1 MEKSVVTVVIQGIRL
16 LLQVLLGAL
25 FLYAAGQK
33 LFVSGVAQFAVE
45 VGNYKLLPDSLV
57 LMVAYFLPW
66 LEAAA
71 GICLML
77 NFWREGASVCA
88 IGMTLV
94 FCGGIGWA
102 WSQGL
107 DITCGCFGK
116 ADATVN
122 YPWKA
127 LQLLAQLAVA
137 VFVASGPVGT
147 WANLG
152 DAMGP
157 AQRKNP

>member
-1 MEKSVVTVVIQGIRL
+1 MEKTVDIRSMRL
-16 LLQVLLGAL
+16 LLQVLLGML

-45 VGNYKLLPDSLV
+45 VANYKLLPESMV

-66 LEAAA
+66 LEVAT

-122 YPWKA
+122 YPWKM

-137 VFVASGPVGT
+137 IFVAIGT
-147 WANLG
+147 VWTLDGLA

-157 AQRKNP
+157 AQGKNS

>member
-1 MEKSVVTVVIQGIRL
+1 MEKTVIIRSMQL
-16 LLQVLLGAL
+16 LLQVLLGML

-45 VGNYKLLPDSLV
+45 VGNYKLLPEV
-57 LMVAYFLPW
+57 MVPWVAHFLPW
-66 LEAAA
+66 LEAAT

-88 IGMTLV
+88 IGMTLM

-122 YPWKA
+122 YPWKM
-127 LQLLAQLAVA
+127 LQLSVQLWVA
-137 VFVASGPVGT
+137 IFVASGRVWTRDGL
-147 WANLG
+147 A

-157 AQRKNP
+157 PQSKNS

>member
-1 MEKSVVTVVIQGIRL
+1 MEKTVIIRSMRL
-16 LLQVLLGAL
+16 LLQVLLGML

-45 VGNYKLLPDSLV
+45 VGNYKLLPEAMV
-57 LMVAYFLPW
+57 PWVAYFLPW
-66 LEAAA
+66 LEAAT

-88 IGMTLV
+88 IGMTLM

-122 YPWKA
+122 YPWKM
-127 LQLLAQLAVA
+127 LQLSVQLWVA
-137 VFVASGPVGT
+137 IFVASGRVWT
-147 WANLG
+147 WDSLA

-157 AQRKNP
+157 PQSKNS

>member
-1 MEKSVVTVVIQGIRL
+1 MEKTVIIRSMRL
-16 LLQVLLGAL
+16 FLQVLLGML

-45 VGNYKLLPDSLV
+45 VANYKLLPDAMV

-66 LEAAA
+66 LEVAT

-122 YPWKA
+122 YPWKM
-127 LQLLAQLAVA
+127 LQLSVQLWVA
-137 VFVASGPVGT
+137 IFVASGRVWT
-147 WANLG
+147 WDGLA

-157 AQRKNP
+157 AQGKNS

>member
-1 MEKSVVTVVIQGIRL
+1 MEKTVDIRSMRL
-16 LLQVLLGAL
+16 LLQVLLGML

-45 VGNYKLLPDSLV
+45 VANYKLLPDAMV

-66 LEAAA
+66 LEVAT

-122 YPWKA
+122 YPWKM

-137 VFVASGPVGT
+137 IFVAIGT
-147 WANLG
+147 VWTLDGLA

-157 AQRKNP
+157 AQGKNS

>member
-1 MEKSVVTVVIQGIRL
+1 MEKTVVIRSIRL
-16 LLQVLLGAL
+16 FLQVLLGAL

-45 VGNYKLLPDSLV
+45 VGNYKLLPESLV

-122 YPWKA
+122 YPSKA

-137 VFVASGPVGT
+137 IFVAIGPVWT
-147 WANLG
+147 WDDLA

-157 AQRKNP
+157 PQRKNP